1 MRVDQFESVFRSAD
15 KEPYQYERI
24 DPDRILVVTDLAG
37 DPAAAFMA
45 AARRLLATL
54 GDGPNWSTLGN
65 DDYTGVESLLA
76 KVRAAEPDL
85 IVTYRCLRSDSW
97 KWPYTLGE
105 HLDVLTQIIEC
116 PVVVAPHPEAGRASA
131 HAMENTDSVMAI
143 TDHLTGDHRLIN
155 FAARLTQARGTLFL
169 AHIEDERAFE
179 HAINTISKIDS
190 IETDPAR
197 EAIQHQLLKEPADYI
212 KSCRA
217 VLKEHDLSISLD
229 AHVGMGYRIAEYRRL
244 ITEHEVD
251 LLVMNTRDD
260 DQLAMHG
267 LAYPLAIGLR
277 ETPLLLL

>member
-1 MRVDQFESVFRSAD
+1 MRVDQFESVFRAAD

-24 DPDRILVVTDLAG
+24 DPGRILVVTDLTG

-54 GDGPNWSTLGN
+54 GDDPNWSALGN
-65 DDYTGVESLLA
+65 NDYTGVESLLA
-76 KVRAAEPDL
+76 KVRAAQPDL

-169 AHIEDERAFE
+169 AHIEDERAFD
-179 HAINTISKIDS
+179 HAINTISKIDT

-197 EAIQHQLLKEPADYI
+197 EAIRHQLLKEPADYI

-217 VLKEHDLSISLD
+217 VLKEHDLSITLD
-229 AHVGMGYRIAEYRRL
+229 SHVGMGHRIAEYRRL
-244 ITEHEVD
+244 IAEHKVD
-251 LLVMNTRDD
+251 LLVMNTRDE